1 MKGRVTPLAISFAFV
16 CLQVARLALS
26 FERLPERMATHY
38 NLAGQADGY
47 QTRSGFAWSSALI
60 SLALFTLFAAAP
72 ALMARAP
79 DRLVNLPNKD
89 YWLAPE
95 RRAETLARLG
105 VLVQW
110 LGCATIALLVGVFEL
125 IVRANL
131 ARSQLGYQLWIL
143 LPAYHL
149 FILFWA
155 VAYLRGLRRPD
166 GA

>member
-1 MKGRVTPLAISFAFV
+1 MRGRVTPLAISFGFV
-16 CLQVARLALS
+16 CLQVARLAFS
-26 FERLPERMATHY
+26 FERLPPRMATHY
-38 NLAGQADGY
+38 NLAGEPDGY
-47 QTRSGFAWSSALI
+47 QTRAGFAWSSVLI
-60 SLALFTLFAAAP
+60 SLALFALFAAAP
-72 ALMARAP
+72 ALMARVP

-95 RRAETLARLG
+95 RRTQTLARLG
-105 VLVQW
+105 ALVDW

-125 IVRANL
+125 IIRANL
-131 ARSQLGYQLWIL
+131 ARTPLGSQLWIL